1 VLYPGRHDAVSTRPD
16 DPSTNPRALKNWV
29 SQIRRAGHLAG
40 TEEELTVV
48 DVYSV
53 LIETRAD
60 DDAILAEVAV
70 EAFVDA
76 VGPYFGAVDGG
87 LRSWSARISVEA
99 RDAAGAAALAAALVT
114 RLAEQAGLPAWPV
127 VRAEAV
133 RADMLDEDLTQSQLP
148 DLVSGPEAAEILS
161 VSVQRLHQLAA
172 EHPDFPAPAYKLR
185 AASLWLRPAITAFGD
200 RWDRK
205 PGRPRKDRRI
215 A

>member
-1 VLYPGRHDAVSTRPD
+1 MDFY
-16 DPSTNPRALKNWV
+16 N
-29 SQIRRAGHLAG
+29 
-40 TEEELTVV
+40 
-48 DVYSV
+48 V
-53 LIETRAD
+53 LIGTRAD
-60 DDAILAEVAV
+60 NDAILDEVAV
-70 EAFVDA
+70 DAFVDA
-76 VGPYFGAVDGG
+76 VEPYFGAVDGG
-87 LRSWSARISVEA
+87 LRSWSARIIVEA
-99 RDAAGAAALAAALVT
+99 SDAAGAAALAAALVT
-114 RLAEQAGLPAWPV
+114 RLAELAGLPAWPV

-133 RADMLDEDLTQSQLP
+133 RADMLDEDLAQPQLP

-205 PGRPRKDRRI
+205 PGRPRKDRGV